1 MNYVLL
7 PLNKHLVV
15 KTLVI
20 FLLSVTFTPVSAQ
33 SLSRGLEEFDKLAHG
48 HNKGL
53 LTDYDYLV
61 KADSIVHKLFSEGV
75 HFETKE
81 LVELLDRYRR
91 IAWSKPEYSNNRI
104 SYHTLFFNNA
114 RLFKKRGASIYY
126 AEKITQEYRA
136 NNEENPLMEQ
146 LQKSRI
152 YQELLMHDK
161 IIENYETDKAYI
173 EKLPELIEQG
183 TVRYPIGLNAMYVLS
198 PTISAYI
205 KMDDKAAVT
214 RKVGLARQIST
225 LVGNHPEVTR
235 TQMLYN
241 DMLMIDIEL
250 SLAKFEHDYQKAQKL
265 IDQMEA
271 LKTIYS
277 DQVTNFIDVNL
288 IPRRIDN
295 YLALGMADSARY
307 FIQLYESSPTFG
319 DRQKAALHVYKSKLK
334 TIDGD
339 YKAAYESLVEAI
351 KLEQEVQ
358 AQLMAESSDLLY
370 AFTQAEHSEISLMQS
385 EAEKQQRTRWLRII
399 SIAALLI
406 IMGIYM
412 MMASRSR
419 RAARQIENLNNMADM
434 QIMSLEEIK
443 HQAIR
448 NEQKRLGQDLH
459 DSLSA
464 SIASVKHQLEVI
476 SLDIENSETKEK
488 IHRALTTLVKIYE
501 AARQK
506 SHEWFFA
513 GKTANEESFEQLIH
527 TITDSAL
534 PDNRYQKNIHIDNG
548 SLTGQDMDAKI
559 ILLRVVQESITNIIK
574 HAKATEVDILIYA
587 EEKVLVLTVKDNGK
601 GMAKA
606 ARIGSSDSMGLQS
619 IRQRVQSLNGELTID
634 SDTNGTEL
642 TVSIPHYTL

>member
-1 MNYVLL
+1 MNCVLL
-7 PLNKHLVV
+7 PLNRHLVPRI
-15 KTLVI
+15 LII
-20 FLLSVTFTPVSAQ
+20 FLLSVMFTSVSAQ
-33 SLSRGLEEFDKLAHG
+33 SLSRGLEEFDKLAHA
-48 HNKGL
+48 HNTAL

-61 KADSIVHKLFSEGV
+61 KADSIVHQLFSEGV
-75 HFETKE
+75 HFETEE
-81 LVELLDRYRR
+81 LVQLLETYKR

-146 LQKSRI
+146 LQKNRI

-161 IIENYETDKAYI
+161 IIENYEADKAYI
-173 EKLPELIEQG
+173 EKLPELIEEG
-183 TVRYPIGLNAMYVLS
+183 TVSYPVGLNAMYVLS

-205 KMDDKAAVT
+205 KMDDTTAVT
-214 RKVGLARQIST
+214 RKMGLARQIST
-225 LVGNHPEVTR
+225 IVGSHPEVTR

-241 DMLMIDIEL
+241 DMLMIGMEL
-250 SLAKFEHDYQKAQKL
+250 SLANFEQDFQKARKH

-271 LKTIYS
+271 LKTVYS

-295 YLALGMADSARY
+295 YLALGLADSARY
-307 FIQLYESSPTFG
+307 YIQLYESLPTFG
-319 DRQKAALHVYKSKLK
+319 DRQKAALHVYQSKLE
-334 TIDGD
+334 TIGGN
-339 YKAAYESLVEAI
+339 YKAAYESVVEAL

-370 AFTQAEHSEISLMQS
+370 AFTQAEHSEISLKQA
-385 EAEKQQRTRWLRII
+385 EAEKRQRTRWLRII
-399 SIAALLI
+399 SIAALLT

-412 MMASRSR
+412 LMVSQSRK
-419 RAARQIENLNNMADM
+419 AARQIENLNNMADI

-448 NEQKRLGQDLH
+448 NERKRLGQDLH

-476 SLDIENSETKEK
+476 SFDIENLETKEK
-488 IHRALTTLVKIYE
+488 IHGVLTTLVKIYD

-513 GKTANEESFEQLIH
+513 GNTANEESFEQLIH
-527 TITDSAL
+527 TLTDSAL
-534 PDNRYQKNIHIDNG
+534 PDNRYQKNIHIDND
-548 SLTGQDMDAKI
+548 SLAGHDMDAKI
-559 ILLRVVQESITNIIK
+559 ALLKVVQEAIANIIK
-574 HAKATEVDILIYA
+574 HAKATAVDILIYA
-587 EEKVLVLTVKDNGK
+587 EEGALVLSVKDNGK
-601 GMAKA
+601 GMAKEA
-606 ARIGSSDSMGLQS
+606 TRRRASGNMGLQS
-619 IRQRVQSLNGELTID
+619 IRRRVQSLNGELTIH
-634 SDTNGTEL
+634 SDMNGTEITAL
-642 TVSIPHYTL
+642 IPH